1 MKDFYD
7 VTYPIRW
14 NGATEP
20 KPKQRRVPLFAC
32 LECGKK
38 FYNVKSAE
46 NAAFGDG
53 CPKCGAT
60 DIEDC

>member
-1 MKDFYD
+1 MKQFYD

-14 NGATEP
+14 NGAKES
-20 KPKQRRVPLFAC
+20 KPKQKQTALFAC
-32 LECGKK
+32 QECGKK
-38 FYNVKSAE
+38 FYSVKSAE

-53 CPKCGAT
+53 CPKCGST